1 MVYHILILIIV
12 GALGILFYRKWTK
25 RPLSRLLPKPPGL
38 PILGNTFQL
47 DDSGLH
53 KTLSEWSV
61 KYGPVYAMNLFGKD
75 VVVLNSY
82 EAIHEAAVR
91 KGNAFSGRPK
101 SFLFEVNI
109 TKTESVT

>member
-1 MVYHILILIIV
+1 MVYHILIVIIV

-25 RPLSRLLPKPPGL
+25 QPLLLPKPPGL
-38 PILGNTFQL
+38 PVVGNTLQL
-47 DDSGLH
+47 DESAPH
-53 KTLSEWSV
+53 KTLTEWSV

-82 EAIHEAAVR
+82 EAIHEAAVL
-91 KGNAFSGRPK
+91 KANAFSGRPK

-109 TKTESVT
+109 PH